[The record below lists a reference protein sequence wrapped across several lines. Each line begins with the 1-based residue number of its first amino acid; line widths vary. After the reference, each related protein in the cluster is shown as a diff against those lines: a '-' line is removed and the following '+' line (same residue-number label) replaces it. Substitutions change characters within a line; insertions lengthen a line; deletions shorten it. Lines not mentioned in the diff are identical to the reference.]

1 MSVFQLLNSPVSE
14 VDGATK
20 LFDIQAHPIR
30 TKQTIHNTRKIYSSK
45 KISRETLLTDVYQ
58 LRVDKDDMA
67 VSYNTYKYL
76 VSKRDKIAIESG
88 RSEYESAFIF
98 GAALIENE
106 LPTDIINGIFYYNR
120 NDNSI
125 NIDYLLP
132 LLRKNA
138 GENDTVLIIL
148 PSPDLILTWN
158 QTCIKTVY
166 AVPDKEV
173 KGLYQI
179 QFAKIPFVSF
189 ITFDEI
195 AALSGI
201 DIVML
206 TSSSLSVQES
216 LELLCSVPVGAKKIF
231 ALLPSTAFSEC
242 TDGQM
247 AFCSNQYRL
256 NEILLLP
263 AEICN
268 SIPRRKIIAFFT
280 DTPADTVSLHS
291 SFIKDKQLFMKSE
304 VGQIAV
310 ESVFQK
316 ETLKAQYKKAI
327 STPKELL
334 RDYDKSKAYLF
345 SEEITLNYTTQIRD
359 DYYVG
364 KAYYCSPAP
373 SSNRKHG
380 DRLSRL
386 IEAGLRSKTEQG
398 LTNALE
404 RLPFSDANVNLKDDS
419 DSTLAD
425 IIVRELY
432 ERFQSN
438 FSELSLKTI
447 WFILRERLN
456 PQKNKDSKKNKSSN
470 KNPYK
475 DEIAQY
481 LFCGSIQNLSR
492 LHPLH
497 AEIEEIQDA
506 MEAVLQNQEDD
517 ARLKYWLQLDLIF
530 KAAVKAGILD
540 RNPVQ
545 YIIASVS
552 KRATDRQREIRNAM
566 TKKNLETDEENRL
579 LELLSAPTQNPQ
591 NEQSELPLYVINSKA
606 LLLAV
611 RFFTGL
617 SNAEA
622 CALTFGNILHS
633 KSPNLVQ
640 LRIDHSDNDDYYIG
654 QKETKFRFV
663 PLVQPLVDMFNARKD
678 YIQQYFGIDFS
689 QKSIPLFY
697 ETEPTSPDEALHNKC
712 CTPKTSAKFGSAII
726 KKLGLP
732 QQLLVLPGDEYSAD
746 SLTIDLFKY
755 QGDIIRSNFKFHAN
769 HDAAFTMGELS
780 YYLGIQPPDTYSC
793 HYCDYSNEFIQ
804 YGMKEKLLRWTVKHP
819 LLQPKCDS
827 VPPRHMQIALN
838 RIVSHDTLPQ
848 GSYPMWSTYQIT
860 VPKKHPAE
868 IAIQI
873 EAEHGFAAEYAA
885 YWKERI
891 T

>member
-1 MSVFQLLNSPVSE
+1 MSVFQLLNPPVSE
-14 VDGATK
+14 VDGAAK
-20 LFDIQAHPIR
+20 LFDIQARPIK
-30 TKQTIHNTRKIYSSK
+30 TKHAIAGARKLYLRK
-45 KISRETLLTDVYQ
+45 KLDAHILLSDVYQ
-58 LRVDKDDMA
+58 LRAEKWEKHPAHNV
-67 VSYNTYKYL
+67 YKHMVL
-76 VSKRDKIAIESG
+76 QRDKVDVESG
-88 RSEYESAFIF
+88 RSEYEVAFMF
-98 GAALIENE
+98 GAVQIKDQ
-106 LPTDIINGIFYYNR
+106 LPTDIINGLFYYNR

-216 LELLCSVPVGAKKIF
+216 LKLLCSVPVGAKRIF

-268 SIPRRKIIAFFT
+268 SIPRRKIIAYLT
-280 DTPADTVSLHS
+280 DTPSDKVSLHS
-291 SFIKDKQLFMKSE
+291 SFIKDKLLFMKSK
-304 VGQIAV
+304 VGQITI

-327 STPKELL
+327 SPPKELL
-334 RDYDKSKAYLF
+334 RDYEKSKVYYF
-345 SEEITLNYTTQIRD
+345 SEEITLNYTMQIRD
-359 DYYVG
+359 DYHVG
-364 KAYYCSPAP
+364 KAHYSSPAP
-373 SSNRKHG
+373 SSKRKHG

-398 LTNALE
+398 LTDALE
-404 RLPFSDANVNLKDDS
+404 RLPFSDANVNLKDDPE
-419 DSTLAD
+419 STLAD

-456 PQKNKDSKKNKSSN
+456 PPKNKDSKKN
-470 KNPYK
+470 PYK
-475 DEIAQY
+475 DELAQY
-481 LFCGSIQNLSR
+481 LFCGSIQDLSR

-540 RNPVQ
+540 RNPIQ

-566 TKKNLETDEENRL
+566 TKKNLETDEEDRL
-579 LELLSAPTQNPQ
+579 LELLSAPTRNPQ

-617 SNAEA
+617 SNVEA
-622 CALTFGNILHS
+622 CALTLGSVLRS

-640 LRIDHSDNDDYYIG
+640 FRIDHSDNDDYYIG

-663 PLVQPLVDMFNARKD
+663 PLVQPLVDMLNARKD
-678 YIQQYFGIDFS
+678 YLQQYFGIDFS

-697 ETEPTSPDEALHNKC
+697 ETEPTSPDEILHNKC
-712 CTPKTSAKFGSAII
+712 CTPRASAKFVSEII

-827 VPPRHMQIALN
+827 VPPRHIQMALN
-838 RIVSHDTLPQ
+838 GTVAHDTLPQ
-848 GSYPMWSTYQIT
+848 GGYPMWSTYQIA
-860 VPKKHPAE
+860 VPQRHPAE

-873 EAEHGFAAEYAA
+873 EAEHGFSAEYAP
-885 YWKERI
+885 YWEEH
-891 T
+891 TT

>member
-1 MSVFQLLNSPVSE
+1 MSVFQLLNSPISE

-20 LFDIQAHPIR
+20 LYDIQAHPIETNNAITNAR
-30 TKQTIHNTRKIYSSK
+30 EIYHK
-45 KISRETLLTDVYQ
+45 KKLNAHMLLSDVYQ
-58 LRVDKDDMA
+58 LRAEKWEKYPA
-67 VSYNTYKYL
+67 HNAYKHMIQQ
-76 VSKRDKIAIESG
+76 RDKVEVESG
-88 RSEYESAFIF
+88 RSEYETAFMF
-98 GAALIENE
+98 GAMQIKNQ
-106 LPTDIINGIFYYNR
+106 LPTDIINGLFYQNR
-120 NDNSI
+120 SDNSI
-125 NIDYLLP
+125 TIDYLLP
-132 LLRKNA
+132 LLR
-138 GENDTVLIIL
+138 ENTAQSNKVLIIL
-148 PSPDLILTWN
+148 PAPDLILTWN
-158 QTCIKTVY
+158 QAGIQTVY
-166 AVPDKEV
+166 AVYDKEI

-179 QFAKIPFVSF
+179 QFSNIPFVSF

-195 AALSGI
+195 ATLSGI

-206 TSSSLSVQES
+206 TSNSISVQKS
-216 LELLCSVPVGAKKIF
+216 LELLCSVPVGTKKIF

-242 TDGQM
+242 TDEQM

-263 AEICN
+263 AKVCV
-268 SIPRRKIIAFFT
+268 SIPHKKIIAYFS
-280 DTPADTVSLHS
+280 DTPADTVSLHC
-291 SFIKDKQLFMKSE
+291 SFIKDNQLFMKSE

-327 STPKELL
+327 SAPKKLP
-334 RDYDKSKAYLF
+334 RDYDKSKAYFF

-404 RLPFSDANVNLKDDS
+404 RLPFSDANVNLKDGPE
-419 DSTLAD
+419 STLAD

-456 PQKNKDSKKNKSSN
+456 PPKNKDSN

-591 NEQSELPLYVINSKA
+591 DEQSFLPLYVIDSKA

-617 SNAEA
+617 NNAEA

-640 LRIDHSDNDDYYIG
+640 FRIDHSDDDDYYIG

-697 ETEPTSPDEALHNKC
+697 ETEPTSPDEVLHNKC

-755 QGDIIRSNFKFHAN
+755 QGDIIHSNFKFHAN

-819 LLQPKCDS
+819 LLQPKYDS
-827 VPPRHMQIALN
+827 APPRHMQMALN
-838 RIVSHDTLPQ
+838 GTVAHDTLPQ
-848 GSYPMWSTYQIT
+848 GGYPMWSTYQIT